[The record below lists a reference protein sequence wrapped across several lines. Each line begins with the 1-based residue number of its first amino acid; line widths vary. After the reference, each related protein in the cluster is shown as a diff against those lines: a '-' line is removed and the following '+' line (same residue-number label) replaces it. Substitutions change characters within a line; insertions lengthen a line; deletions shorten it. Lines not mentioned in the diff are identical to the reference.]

1 MDNKIKVL
9 IILIA
14 LMIIGA
20 ILYGLSFDLKIVTLG
35 FVDMTILI
43 IGSIYLYCICQKFLI
58 NKKRILI

>member
-20 ILYGLSFDLKIVTLG
+20 ILYGLSFDLKIVT
-35 FVDMTILI
+35 
-43 IGSIYLYCICQKFLI
+43 
-58 NKKRILI
+58 